1 MLGYF
6 YVFKIASM
14 GTIFRM
20 RNNLLSWTSSMNLGP
35 SVARKLTNNQGI
47 QEYLLSYCVFCQR
60 WSHFEAKI
68 VADGIMP
75 DTPTSSFYSHVVSL
89 RGLCMC
95 LFLAELKNNVGIV
108 YQHNATMQ
116 L

>member
-68 VADGIMP
+68 WYHDRDP
-75 DTPTSSFYSHVVSL
+75 HLKFLFPCCFTPRAMHVFVS
-89 RGLCMC
+89 CW
-95 LFLAELKNNVGIV
+95 
-108 YQHNATMQ
+108 T
-116 L
+116 